1 MGHSIPI
8 PNGILH
14 LASVDFKCPAC
25 GEQYREKDYNAQLS
39 RSKNHLIYKTCKGE
53 KCEEVLG
60 ITFDIKSDVVVWLK
74 KDEKG
79 SDLLK

>member
-39 RSKNHLIYKTCKGE
+39 RSKNHLIYKTCKGKE
-53 KCEEVLG
+53 CEEVIG
-60 ITFDIKSDVVVWLK
+60 ISFDYRGDVVAWLK
-74 KDEKG
+74 KEENHLG
-79 SDLLK
+79 VLK